1 MIACC
6 NIFYLQPYNIVGYG
20 AGGRLGIGGIDS
32 VSQPTLLASIQHV
45 FITKVLHSFFKHFP

>member
-1 MIACC
+1 MHPISV
-6 NIFYLQPYNIVGYG
+6 QGYG

-45 FITKVLHSFFKHFP
+45 FITKV

>member
-1 MIACC
+1 MRSTVAVDAI
-6 NIFYLQPYNIVGYG
+6 YIVTVFIILFSGYG

-45 FITKVLHSFFKHFP
+45 FITKVNIL

>member
-1 MIACC
+1 MRSTAAVDAIY
-6 NIFYLQPYNIVGYG
+6 IITVFIISFSGYG

-45 FITKVLHSFFKHFP
+45 FITKVNIL